1 MKKIIFFLI
10 FSNSISY
17 SQTDG
22 SLDISFGTNGKVIT
36 DLSSSS
42 TDYAQ
47 DGIQLPD
54 NKILVAGYT
63 TLNGND
69 NLLIKYLPDG
79 QLDTTFGINGISI
92 IEFGT
97 SLSQIRKIG
106 TQSNEKIIL
115 AGRSSSGSSVS
126 YATVARANSDGTLD
140 TTFGTNGYTKKI
152 SGSESDIQSL
162 IILPDDKIIVV
173 GYVLN
178 NNADIQIIKLN
189 ADGSYDNS
197 FGTNG
202 IAVINFDSLSQRAFC
217 SVMNGDKILIGG
229 VVNNPN
235 ESSLLLQ
242 LNPNGS
248 IDTSFGVNGYSYT
261 QFGSN
266 PYNRYDRFLSIKIFE
281 NKIYGVGSRAVD
293 SFNNSINLAK
303 FTIDGLLDT
312 SFSDDGKLLI
322 DTSSKIDFI
331 NDLNI
336 LQDNSIFLAGV
347 SSTSSSSSGLLI
359 KLNPDGNYNTNFGV
373 NGIISSTNFN
383 TIQKVI
389 INETNI
395 IAIGNINS
403 PSNVVLAK
411 YNNSN
416 LLSIEENQ
424 FKNTSFNIYPNPA
437 EDKLNIIPLSEQKI
451 NAVVILD
458 VLGKKVFEKNQNI
471 DQLNIENFPKGIYF
485 LKIYSDGLIE
495 DFKLIKY

>member
-1 MKKIIFFLI
+1 MKKIIFLLI

-22 SLDISFGTNGKVIT
+22 SLDNTFGTNGKVIT

-42 TDYAQ
+42 TDYAY
-47 DGIQLPD
+47 DGIRLAD
-54 NKILVAGYT
+54 DKILVAGLT
-63 TLNGND
+63 NFSGSDN
-69 NLLIKYLPDG
+69 NLLIKYLPNG
-79 QLDTTFGINGISI
+79 QLDTSFGINGISI
-92 IEFGT
+92 IKFGNDR
-97 SLSQIRKIG
+97 SQVRKIA
-106 TQSNEKIIL
+106 TQSDGKIIL
-115 AGRSSSGSSVS
+115 AGRSSASLTA
-126 YATVARANSDGTLD
+126 YATIARINSDGTLD
-140 TTFGTNGYTKKI
+140 TTFGTNGYTKKV

-178 NNADIQIIKLN
+178 NNADIQVIKLN

-229 VVNNPN
+229 VVYNPN

-248 IDTSFGVNGYSYT
+248 IDNSFGVNGYSYA

-336 LQDNSIFLAGV
+336 LQDNSILLAGV

-359 KLNPDGNYNTNFGV
+359 KLKPDGNYKINFGV
-373 NGIISSTNFN
+373 NGIISSANFT

-403 PSNVVLAK
+403 PTNVVLAK

-416 LLSIEENQ
+416 LLNIKKNQ
-424 FKNTSFNIYPNPA
+424 FKNTSFNIYPNPV
-437 EDKLNIIPLSEQKI
+437 EDKLNITSLSEQKI

-458 VLGKKVFEKNQNI
+458 VLGKKVLEQNQNI
-471 DQLNIENFPKGIYF
+471 NQLNIENFPKGIYF

>member
-1 MKKIIFFLI
+1 MKKIILLLI

-22 SLDISFGTNGKVIT
+22 SLDTSFGTNGKVVT

-42 TDYAQ
+42 TDFAQ

-63 TLNGND
+63 TLNGTD
-69 NLLIKYLPDG
+69 NLLIKYLPNG
-79 QLDTTFGINGISI
+79 ILDVSFGINGISI
-92 IEFGT
+92 IKFG
-97 SLSQIRKIG
+97 SNKSQVRKIA
-106 TQSNEKIIL
+106 TQSDGKIII
-115 AGRSSSGSSVS
+115 AGRSGPSIA
-126 YATVARANSDGTLD
+126 YATIARVNSDGTLD
-140 TTFGTNGYTKKI
+140 TTFGTNGITTKI

-162 IILPDDKIIVV
+162 HVLPDNKIIVV

-178 NNADIQIIKLN
+178 NNADIQVIKLN
-189 ADGSYDNS
+189 ADGSFDTN

-202 IAVINFDSLSQRAFC
+202 VAVINFDSLPQRAFC

-242 LNPNGS
+242 LNSNGS
-248 IDTSFGVNGYSYT
+248 IDTTFGINGYNYA
-261 QFGSN
+261 QFGAN
-266 PYNRYDRFLSIKIFE
+266 PYDYYDRFLSIKIFQ
-281 NKIYGVGSRAVD
+281 NKIYGVGSRAKD
-293 SFNNSINLAK
+293 SFNYNINLAR

-322 DTSSKIDFI
+322 DTNSEKDFVQ
-331 NDLNI
+331 DLNV
-336 LQDNSIFLAGV
+336 LYDNSIFLAGA
-347 SSTSSSSSGLLI
+347 SSTSSSTNGFLM
-359 KLNPDGNYNTNFGV
+359 KLNQDGSYKTNFGV
-373 NGIISSTNFN
+373 NGIITNMNFSGV
-383 TIQKVI
+383 QKVI
-389 INETNI
+389 VNETNI
-395 IAIGNINS
+395 IAVGNNNS
-403 PSNVVLAK
+403 PSNVTLAK

-416 LLSIEENQ
+416 LLSIQENQ
-424 FKNTSFNIYPNPA
+424 FKNRKFSIYPNPV
-437 EDKLNIIPLSEQKI
+437 EDKLNIIPLSEQQI
-451 NAVVILD
+451 NAVEILD

-471 DQLNIENFPKGIYF
+471 NQLNTASLPKGIYF